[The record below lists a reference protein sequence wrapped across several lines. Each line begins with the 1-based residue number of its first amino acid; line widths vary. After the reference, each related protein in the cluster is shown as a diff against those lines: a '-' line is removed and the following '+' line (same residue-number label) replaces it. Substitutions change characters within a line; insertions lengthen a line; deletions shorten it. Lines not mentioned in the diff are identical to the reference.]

1 MAWKL
6 TAEKDTF
13 SDELNKRICD
23 LQDAEAANV
32 EAINDIG
39 EERRQTIAN
48 AAATSATTLVATRE
62 DLTAKRHNRF
72 LERLELATVRHNL
85 TVDCLA
91 YTRERLEQCRE
102 QATTE
107 RDKAR
112 KRFKNLGIELETM
125 PAFGLDNRAAEIQFH
140 HKLLEVASV
149 KAAEN
154 EIERCEQLA
163 RDLAHESIYTENAI
177 KVAEESLAD
186 FAAAVLR

>member
-13 SDELNKRICD
+13 SDELNRRICD
-23 LQDAEAANV
+23 LQDAEAANT
-32 EAINDIG
+32 EAIDAIE
-39 EERRQTIAN
+39 EERRLTIAN

-91 YTRERLEQCRE
+91 YTRDRLEQCRE
-102 QATTE
+102 HATTE
-107 RDKAR
+107 RDKAS
-112 KRFKNLGIELETM
+112 KKLKNMGIELKTM
-125 PAFGLDNRAAEIQFH
+125 RAFGIDNRAAAIQFD
-140 HKLLEVASV
+140 HKLLEIASV

-154 EIERCEQLA
+154 EIKRCEQLA
-163 RDLAHESIYTENAI
+163 RDLAHESVYTDNAI
-177 KVAEESLAD
+177 KLAEESLID